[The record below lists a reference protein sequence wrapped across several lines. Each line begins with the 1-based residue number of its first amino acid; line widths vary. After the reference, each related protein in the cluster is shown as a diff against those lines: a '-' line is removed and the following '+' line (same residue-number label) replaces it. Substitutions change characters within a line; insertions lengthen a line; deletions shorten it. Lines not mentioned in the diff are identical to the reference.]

1 MEQEQILYKLELDDS
16 QLEAQLNK
24 TTSSLIK
31 SDAAVKQL
39 NASLKQTENEIAQ
52 LDKELQENGKLT
64 AEQAARLQ
72 QLRQSQIQQTQA
84 LVQQR
89 SESSRLRGEQNN
101 LLKQYTNLEGSNN
114 RLRGQ
119 LSVLTTQ
126 YNALSREQRLNTK
139 EGLQLQ
145 KQIKSI
151 SDELKRNEGA
161 VGDNRR
167 NVGNYAQSIREA
179 IAGSGKFGSALGGLG
194 TALKANPIG
203 LLVTALTFVVSLFRQ
218 SQPVLD
224 FFERKIG
231 AIQNVVGV
239 LIERAGTLG
248 KAFGLLLEGK
258 FSEAADTAASA
269 FNNLGAAIKDAAVAG
284 DAFVE
289 AQQALDDLLV
299 KNEVSASKNNA
310 QIAKLNAQLRDRT
323 KTEAQRLAI
332 ADEITKLERQ
342 QFALE
347 TKAGN
352 EALRIAREKLK
363 EALRQKG
370 VSADQI
376 NDTEK
381 LLDLAFKA
389 EIRDEKF
396 LALKD
401 AQIAVNN
408 RLAESNALLER
419 TESRKNAIIQQGN
432 EERQRQQQ
440 QAQAA
445 IEKEKKSL
453 DDLATFLSKTYE
465 AELQTSI
472 KAIDQTFKDQSD
484 NIKLL
489 RAEQLTANQ
498 TALAQG
504 VISAEQAAKN
514 EFEINQRF
522 DDLETQNKVNQLNT
536 EILELEKYAS
546 TVEGIEQLIAERQ
559 VSLANLTTEQ
569 KLANYQKEY
578 IRQKQL
584 ADQALKEEQAR
595 QQAFQQAVT
604 SQLQGVAQASQ
615 QLANDLINNQQAV
628 FATFS
633 KNVLT
638 STLDVIERVLIAE
651 SVAAIGVA
659 KIKDIALF
667 GPAGLITAAIKIAG
681 ISAAFGIAKAGVQS
695 ALSFNTGG
703 VVPQSGNGRLNR
715 GGDNTLALVK
725 SGEVIAND
733 AQQSRIEAIA
743 GPDIWAR
750 AGIPGFNAGGFVPPA
765 PADIPTPAI
774 DLSSANLVVSVR
786 DIDTQLA
793 SVRVTQSRRTL

>member
-39 NASLKQTENEIAQ
+39 NASLKATEAEIAA
-52 LDKELQENGKLT
+52 LDKELAENGKLT

-72 QLRQSQIQQTQA
+72 TLRQSQVQQTQA

-101 LLKQYTNLEGSNN
+101 LLKQYTSLEGSNN

-119 LSVLTTQ
+119 LSVLTAQ

-145 KQIKSI
+145 KQIKGI

-167 NVGNYAQSIREA
+167 NVGNYVGAIREA
-179 IAGSGKFGSALGGLG
+179 IAGTVQFGNGLGGIG
-194 TALKANPIG
+194 NALRAGPFG
-203 LLVTALTFVVSLFRQ
+203 LLAFALTTVVSLFQ
-218 SQPVLD
+218 KSQPLLD
-224 FFERKIG
+224 FFEVKLGGISNVISNLTTRAGLLFSAFGSLLSGDLAG
-231 AIQNVVGV
+231 AADQASQAFDNLGGSIQDAFEAGQRLAELQQQIDDQNIQNEVTGA
-239 LIERAGTLG
+239 RA
-248 KAFGLLLEGK
+248 
-258 FSEAADTAASA
+258 
-269 FNNLGAAIKDAAVAG
+269 
-284 DAFVE
+284 
-289 AQQALDDLLV
+289 
-299 KNEVSASKNNA
+299 NA
-310 QIAKLNAQLRDRT
+310 EIAKRNAQLRDRT
-323 KTEAQRLAI
+323 RTDQDRIRLAK
-332 ADEITKLERQ
+332 EIQ
-342 QFALE
+342 QIEEKQFKREDQA
-347 TKAGN
+347 
-352 EALRIAREKLK
+352 ARLQLNLAQAQLK
-363 EALRQKG
+363 EALRAKG
-370 VSADQI
+370 ERVDGI
-376 NDTEK
+376 TDTEK
-381 LLDLAFKA
+381 LLQLAFDRQ
-389 EIRDEKF
+389 IQDEKF
-396 LALKD
+396 LAVKE
-401 AQIAVNN
+401 AQVKVFQLEGES
-408 RLAESNALLER
+408 LALIER
-419 TESRKNAIIQQGN
+419 TQTRLNAIQQQGI
-432 EERQRQQQ
+432 EQRDREQQKT
-440 QAQAA
+440 QAA
-445 IEKEKKSL
+445 IEKQKKSF
-453 DDLATFLSKTYE
+453 DDLAAFLSKTYE

-514 EFEINQRF
+514 EFQINQRF

-546 TVEGIEQLIAERQ
+546 TVEGIEELIAERQ

-569 KLANYQKEY
+569 KLANYQREY
-578 IRQKQL
+578 NRQKQL

-638 STLDVIERVLIAE
+638 STLDVIEQVLIAE

-695 ALSFNTGG
+695 ALSFHTGG
-703 VVPQSGNGRLNR
+703 IVPDSGNGRLNR

-786 DIDTQLA
+786 DIDSQLA
-793 SVRVTQSRRTL
+793 TVRVTQNRRTL